1 MLCELL
7 SSLGDRRLL
16 TVNKA
21 IIVSGW
27 SISRNLRKD
36 DIPQKKISTHR
47 FCLDVVEYVSMS
59 C

>member
-27 SISRNLRKD
+27 SISKNLLLSNGGAK
-36 DIPQKKISTHR
+36 
-47 FCLDVVEYVSMS
+47 
-59 C
+59 